1 MSLLFTALILKG
13 LGLSGTEGMVATI
26 LVAAVICTAAA
37 IAGDTM
43 QDLATGYL
51 VGATPKRQQVFEVM
65 GTFFA
70 ALVMAPVL
78 NLLIKAY
85 GIAGTPTAKGENAL
99 PAPQAFLMAKVTEGV
114 FTGTLEWTMVFIGAG
129 IAIALIIIDEILARR
144 GSKFRTPVMPVAV
157 GIYLPLSLGVPI
169 LLGGI
174 ARYLVSRGRKEGES
188 FTDPGVLGAAGLIA
202 GEALTGIVF
211 AALIVGG
218 IAPSVKTTLAGNIL
232 GVLFLLALLGW
243 LTKLGRK

>member
-1 MSLLFTALILKG
+1 MSLLFTALVLKG
-13 LGLSGTEGMVATI
+13 LGLSGMEGMVATI

-51 VGATPKRQQVFEVM
+51 VGATPKKQQVFEVI

-85 GIAGTPTAKGENAL
+85 GIAGTPTAKANPL

-114 FTGTLEWTMVFIGAG
+114 FKGTLEWKMVYIGAG
-129 IAIALIIIDEILARR
+129 IAIALIIIDEILARM

-169 LLGGI
+169 LIGGI
-174 ARYLVSRGRKEGES
+174 VRYIVDKATGEEERPM
-188 FTDPGVLGAAGLIA
+188 DPGVLGAAGLIA
-202 GEALTGIVF
+202 GEALMGIIF

-218 IAPSVKTTLAGNIL
+218 IAPSIGFSSNAL
-232 GVLFLLALLGW
+232 GVIMLMVVIGW
-243 LTKLGRK
+243 LYVTGKKKL